1 MKKILRSFILRYII
15 LALLAAVIGINL
27 YSFNAARLAGN
38 QLPMPLGFGAAV
50 VLSGSMEPEFSA
62 GDLIFVQEA
71 DSYQLKDIVV
81 YQDGRSLVVHRI
93 VNIDGETVI
102 TQGDANLA
110 ADEPMDISAIKGQ
123 VIAIIPFFGNV
134 VRVLKTPTA
143 TIVLLAAAVFLMERS
158 FRKEKQK
165 HSDDLEQIKEEI
177 RRLKEEQA

>member
-102 TQGDANLA
+102 TQGDANNA
-110 ADEPMDISAIKGQ
+110 PDAPISLSVIKGK
-123 VIAIIPFFGNV
+123 VTFCIPYVGDIV
-134 VRVLKTPTA
+134 SLLQTPTA
-143 TIVLLAAAVFLMERS
+143 TLVIIAAVILLLEIPRLNEKK
-158 FRKEKQK
+158 RDDAEKQRI
-165 HSDDLEQIKEEI
+165 LEEI
-177 RRLKEEQA
+177 KRLKEQD